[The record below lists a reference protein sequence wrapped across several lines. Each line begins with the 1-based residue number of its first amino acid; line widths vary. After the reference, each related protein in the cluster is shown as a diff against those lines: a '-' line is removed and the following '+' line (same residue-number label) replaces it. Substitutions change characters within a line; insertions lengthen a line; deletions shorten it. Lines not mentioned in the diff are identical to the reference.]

1 LEVGLIGR
9 NHNLIGQFLK
19 GLKVER
25 TEKKHK
31 KGYSVN
37 RFAEKKEYNKSMV
50 KRRKGVLS

>member
-1 LEVGLIGR
+1 MEVGLIDR
-9 NHNLIGQFLK
+9 NHNLIDQFLR

-25 TEKKHK
+25 IEKKQK

-37 RFAEKKEYNKSMV
+37 GFAEKKEYNKNMV

>member
-1 LEVGLIGR
+1 VGLIDR
-9 NHNLIGQFLK
+9 NHNLIDQFLR

-25 TEKKHK
+25 IEKKQK

-37 RFAEKKEYNKSMV
+37 GFAEKKEYNKNMV